1 MITISLII
9 LELFLSVGIF
19 GIDIVINI
27 TNIAII
33 IESKASSFI
42 NFIMSILTLGFAHC
56 SLLPPNWPPQWS
68 LWTENSF
75 ITSNCRRMLMMM
87 MVMMRVV
94 AMMVIMLLMMMVIM
108 IIINANLIH
117 EYPEHRGCSLSE
129 TFFFVTQNY
138 CNARPLPYNLYFISY
153 FIKVKFSSYFPY
165 VSIKFRFLI

>member
-56 SLLPPNWPPQWS
+56 SLLPPN
-68 LWTENSF
+68 
-75 ITSNCRRMLMMM
+75 
-87 MVMMRVV
+87 
-94 AMMVIMLLMMMVIM
+94 
-108 IIINANLIH
+108 
-117 EYPEHRGCSLSE
+117 
-129 TFFFVTQNY
+129 
-138 CNARPLPYNLYFISY
+138 
-153 FIKVKFSSYFPY
+153 
-165 VSIKFRFLI
+165 

>member
-56 SLLPPNWPPQWS
+56 SLLPPHWPPQRS

-94 AMMVIMLLMMMVIM
+94 AMMVIILLMMVIM
-108 IIINANLIH
+108 LLTMMIIMTMLTWSMSILNIAGVPSPRLSSLWRKIIAMLAHSLII
-117 EYPEHRGCSLSE
+117 Y
-129 TFFFVTQNY
+129 
-138 CNARPLPYNLYFISY
+138 ISY
-153 FIKVKFSSYFPY
+153 S
-165 VSIKFRFLI
+165 